1 MQGLD
6 FNPYAQH
13 LEINPSGLQP
23 TAAALPLPREQAGC
37 PYSSCPYTSRG
48 NSPRPR
54 TKIDAS
60 AETGACVGG
69 PLKREHGDT
78 SCPGFTEGSSPFL
91 SPCAPSSLASRG
103 RVIFV
108 AGVVPRRT
116 LVAVTPCH
124 LTGAAVRGHRG
135 GRPPSCTPKRHLL
148 PQHPLAAGSKQ
159 SHMPLFSSVKGIC
172 RLPLAYKS
180 I

>member
-1 MQGLD
+1 M
-6 FNPYAQH
+6 
-13 LEINPSGLQP
+13 EINPSGLQP

-37 PYSSCPYTSRG
+37 PYSSCPYTSRR

-60 AETGACVGG
+60 PETGACVGA

-78 SCPGFTEGSSPFL
+78 SCPGFTEGVPHF
-91 SPCAPSSLASRG
+91 SRPVHRLPWGQGG

-108 AGVVPRRT
+108 AGVVPRHT

-124 LTGAAVRGHRG
+124 LTGAAVRGHGG
-135 GRPPSCTPKRHLL
+135 GRPPSCTSKRHLL
-148 PQHPLAAGSKQ
+148 PRHPLAAGSKQ